1 MRILAMRRHQLNI
14 YEVVRICLSVY
25 LPLGLAICPENGEKS
40 LALERIRTLRTQQ
53 RAKINNN
60 QA

>member
-1 MRILAMRRHQLNI
+1 MRRHQLNI
-14 YEVVRICLSVY
+14 YEVTWICLSVY
-25 LPLGLAICPENGEKS
+25 LPLGLAICPEKGEQS
-40 LALERIRTLRTQQ
+40 PVLERIRTLRTQQ